1 MSAYQAMDDQQF
13 RRILDFLGLSWN
25 GYRKVRKGVK
35 KRISR
40 HMLQIGFRGVDEL
53 LSAMETEWE
62 LRKQVE
68 NLMTVSISRFFR
80 DRGLWQALEKH
91 ILPEIIEKKYEKV
104 NVWSAGCACGEE
116 AYSFKILWD
125 TMEGDFERFPD
136 LELWATDMNPL
147 YLDKARAGVHPASS
161 LKELPADIRSQY
173 FYPAKG
179 DHFAVTD
186 SLKEGILW
194 KVQNFLFDDPPQ
206 TEFQIIFLRNNLLTY
221 YKDKIRKYALG
232 RIVEDLAPGGFLII
246 GSHEKLPAER
256 QALVLF
262 PPHPNIFQKPPVFPL
277 SPRGTV
283 S

>member
-1 MSAYQAMDDQQF
+1 MMDDQQF
-13 RRILDFLGLSWN
+13 RRLLDFLGLSWD

-40 HMLQIGFRGVDEL
+40 QMLQIGFRGVDEL
-53 LSAMETEWE
+53 LLAMETEWE

-80 DRGLWQALEKH
+80 DRGLWQTLEKH

-116 AYSFKILWD
+116 AYSFRILWH
-125 TMEGDFERFPD
+125 TMQRHFEWMPE

-147 YLDKARAGVHPASS
+147 YLEKAREGIYPLSS
-161 LKELPADIRSQY
+161 LKEVPAEISSQY
-173 FYPAKG
+173 FYPGKEN
-179 DHFAVTD
+179 HFGVTD

-194 KVQNFLFDDPPQ
+194 KVHNFLSDDPPQ

-221 YKDKIRKYALG
+221 HKEELREPAFGKIIESL
-232 RIVEDLAPGGFLII
+232 VSGGSLII
-246 GSHEKLPAER
+246 GSHEKLPESGSLVPFPHHLDIFKKAE
-256 QALVLF
+256 
-262 PPHPNIFQKPPVFPL
+262 IPVKG
-277 SPRGTV
+277 S
-283 S
+283 